1 VAETDAGGKT
11 TNPSASKP
19 RPRRMAA
26 DLMLA
31 RFEEYVANPG
41 NAAVHTTILRTGSES
56 PDDGWAFCL
65 GGIRAPA

>member
-1 VAETDAGGKT
+1 
-11 TNPSASKP
+11 
-19 RPRRMAA
+19 MAA

-56 PDDGWAFCL
+56 PDDVSAFCL
-65 GGIRAPA
+65 GGIRASA